1 MPGYA
6 EFADVQARAGRFAS
20 AFEVAGQHPNV
31 ADVEQ
36 LLDDVGSEIDI
47 ALRARGYSPTA
58 LDTTVK
64 RALAD
69 VAAYGAL
76 ARALRG
82 VQGEELDD
90 LRKYAQAVW
99 GGAMGDPTSNS
110 TAGRRGSISLGTFP
124 AIAALEAGEAGAG
137 GQTAGS
143 FWDDEPAFGTR
154 AQVAAELAATPAEL
168 APTWAKSQPL

>member
-6 EFADVQARAGRFAS
+6 DFSDVQARSGRFATL
-20 AFEVAGQHPNV
+20 FDVAGQHPNQ
-31 ADVEQ
+31 ADVEV
-36 LLDDVGSEIDI
+36 LLGDVSAEIDI
-47 ALRARGYSPTA
+47 AITARGYNPA
-58 LDTTVK
+58 GLDVTVK
-64 RALAD
+64 RALRD

-90 LRKYAQAVW
+90 LREYAQAIW
-99 GGAMGDPTSNS
+99 GSAMGDPTSN
-110 TAGRRGSISLGTFP
+110 TAAGQRGSISAGTFP
-124 AIAALEAGEAGAG
+124 AIAALEAGEGGEG
-137 GQTAGS
+137 GQSAGS
-143 FWDDEPAFGTR
+143 FWDDEPAFGTP